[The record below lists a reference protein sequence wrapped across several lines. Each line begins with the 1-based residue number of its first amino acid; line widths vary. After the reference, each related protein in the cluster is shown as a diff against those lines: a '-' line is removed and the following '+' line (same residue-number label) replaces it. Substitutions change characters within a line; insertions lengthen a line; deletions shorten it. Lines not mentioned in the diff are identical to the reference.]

1 MGKRK
6 SESPDAPRTC
16 LVCHRELPPEMYYPC
31 KPHTC
36 KDCLRERNRR
46 WAKANVERVREY
58 HTRYNHRVRG
68 EPTRARMRKEP
79 EMPAVAELPSLEV
92 GKVYRIVDTGLTW
105 MGVPGGDGNANPVV
119 YRGPCVARYGIN
131 WAIETSNGIRCF
143 TQGQLVGLKIE
154 EVECLA

>member
-1 MGKRK
+1 MARGR

-16 LVCHRELPPEMYYPC
+16 LVCGRELPATEFYQS

-36 KDCLRERNRR
+36 KECARARSKAWRE
-46 WAKANVERVREY
+46 ANVERVREY
-58 HTRYNHRVRG
+58 HTRYKHRVRG

-105 MGVPGGDGNANPVV
+105 MGVPGGDGNAKPVV
-119 YRGPCVARYGIN
+119 YRGPCVARYGVN